1 MRSSL
6 LSSVAKFV
14 ITDYAATSLRHCS
27 SCRRVVAALQQAST
41 SMENYEDR
49 VKRFFA
55 LEQVE
60 PDVFR
65 TSNLGTLQQ
74 SSDKAAYGGLIFA
87 QALAAAENTV
97 EDKLKPHAMHSFFIL
112 NVDTSIP
119 VQYHVR
125 RVRDGRSF
133 CTRTVEAVQEGKIVF
148 ILQVSFHVVSC
159 SFFFYTSVFRF
170 SIVCFLGISRFA
182 TIGGSSRQLQ
192 GTPKVRGQGARPRH
206 GVALEF
212 SAAGRSR
219 QPGATHRNSVSLP
232 KNGTPRPR
240 PLPTDFWSTLY
251 LEPDSAVHQD
261 VMPVVPSWEKL
272 ECLSDVI
279 PWLKTEIAAGRIKVK
294 PALEHRLKH
303 YETRASQKNGDLF
316 QIRLT
321 SIDRHIGLGEQSTS
335 RTFYSWVR
343 SVGDLGDCEKLHRYL
358 VAYTTDGPMGGSA
371 FRPHYGNGFDPS
383 MIFSLD
389 HNVWMHKHLIRAD
402 QWMLFEN
409 TSTVAGK
416 GRAFVTGKL
425 WSEDGVLLLSCAQE
439 IVLRSRGTVSKI

>member
-148 ILQVSFHVVSC
+148 ILQVSFHV
-159 SFFFYTSVFRF
+159 
-170 SIVCFLGISRFA
+170 
-182 TIGGSSRQLQ
+182 
-192 GTPKVRGQGARPRH
+192 
-206 GVALEF
+206 
-212 SAAGRSR
+212 
-219 QPGATHRNSVSLP
+219 
-232 KNGTPRPR
+232 
-240 PLPTDFWSTLY
+240 